1 MIPLCPI
8 VTKEESTCAHAH
20 ECVNIPSS
28 KECFH
33 CQIFLRR
40 ESEDLTEDLISRS
53 LPDMSIELERGYT
66 FPKHQ
71 CSTELGL
78 SASLVAWEAHGRVL
92 VAEPVV
98 GSCAGRGR
106 QLPRASHCWAQPPL
120 EPVTATHA
128 RQVSR
133 RYPSTPAPTYLWKTC
148 SHQGEED
155 ARGDRLLEASGWGD
169 SWRCAAEG
177 AAVETQPEALFDRR
191 CPCQRELFIGDV
203 SPQASHAKEG
213 RPLRDYSPLGTPHRG
228 GTHRRDWSQPTPDRD
243 TKNEAEAK
251 GKQQG
256 VSDRTHYVLDS
267 NPLRCPSPHQD
278 REGLSIT
285 CSENKGKSD

>member
-1 MIPLCPI
+1 MLPLPNI
-8 VTKEESTCAHAH
+8 SKKRKWRF
-20 ECVNIPSS
+20 NRGLDFQIPSWHVHRAWKRIHVPKTPMQHRAWAFS
-28 KECFH
+28 LACRVGGTWQGFGSRACGGELCRERPSAAP
-33 CQIFLRR
+33 CQSLLSPATSGTGDCNTRCARR
-40 ESEDLTEDLISRS
+40 
-53 LPDMSIELERGYT
+53 
-66 FPKHQ
+66 
-71 CSTELGL
+71 
-78 SASLVAWEAHGRVL
+78 A
-92 VAEPVV
+92 
-98 GSCAGRGR
+98 
-106 QLPRASHCWAQPPL
+106 
-120 EPVTATHA
+120 A